1 MKIRLALASLTLVA
15 ATGTVISSGAG
26 ATTVTG
32 CGLITHS
39 LIKADGFD
47 SSTGPYVTDYN
58 YAHPSKNA
66 ANALGQTIDFGT
78 KALVV
83 SCLDPAHLAVAWKVQ
98 GFAGKATNATD
109 FMTKLV
115 AASAGAMTKTKVGPV
130 TDYLDFGN
138 GKEDGLGSLSTAKSL
153 RLDAWVANG
162 KYVILTFMA
171 PAVSKAPTTLIN
183 FMNSTVAILK

>member
-1 MKIRLALASLTLVA
+1 MKTHLFLASLVVA
-15 ATGTVISSGAG
+15 TAGLTASSAG
-26 ATTVTG
+26 ATTITG

-39 LIKADGFD
+39 MIKADGFD

-58 YAHPSKNA
+58 YAKPSKNP
-66 ANALGQTIDFGT
+66 ANALGQTIDFGA

-83 SCLDPAHLAVAWKVQ
+83 SCLDPAHLAAAWKVE
-98 GFAGKATNATD
+98 GFSGKATNATD

-130 TDYLDFGN
+130 NDYLDFGN

-162 KYVILTFMA
+162 KYVILTFTA
-171 PAVSKAPTTLIN
+171 PAAAKASTPLLN
-183 FMNSTVAILK
+183 FINSTLAVLK